1 MNIFSLFVQSFLVV
15 SSFDKAV
22 LSSEQSTTDNDT
34 EIIEIPKLFDT
45 RTYEDFGDVHTL
57 SDFTKLAVRE
67 ELLEIFLQTRLIY
80 LAMLRQLLKVYLT
93 TKFATSIQIKNRSGK
108 LQNIKILSR
117 YDTVLGVYVHELFES
132 IVFLIGFDMK
142 YLAC

>member
-1 MNIFSLFVQSFLVV
+1 MNIFSLLVQSFLVV

-67 ELLEIFLQTRLIY
+67 EVLENFLQTRFKY
-80 LAMLRQLLKVYLT
+80 LAMLRQLLKVYMLT
-93 TKFATSIQIKNRSGK
+93 TKFATSNQIKNRSGK

-117 YDTVLGVYVHELFES
+117 YDTVLGVYVT
-132 IVFLIGFDMK
+132 
-142 YLAC
+142 